1 MARHEVHMK
10 QGPNR
15 YDPETITIHINDEV
29 VWINDGGSHNAKG
42 DNGTPAGFSTEDPIV
57 GTSAPQQFNVLST
70 DPLGFRYSC
79 TGHHPTMVGHVI
91 VVPAGTP
98 LAVPA
103 KKADEGSY

>member
-15 YDPETITIHINDEV
+15 YDPETVNINLNDEV
-29 VWINDGGSHNAKG
+29 VWVNDGGTHNAAG
-42 DNGTPAGFSTEDPIV
+42 DNGSPGGFDTGDVV
-57 GTSAPQQFNVLST
+57 GTSAPVQFNALST

-79 TGHHPTMVGHVI
+79 SAHHPTMVGHVI

-98 LAVPA
+98 LVAPA
-103 KKADEGSY
+103 KKADGGSY